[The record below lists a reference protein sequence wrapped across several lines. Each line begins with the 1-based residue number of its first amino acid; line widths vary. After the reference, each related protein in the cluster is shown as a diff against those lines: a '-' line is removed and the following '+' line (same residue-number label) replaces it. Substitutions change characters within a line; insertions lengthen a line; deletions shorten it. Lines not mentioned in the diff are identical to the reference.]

1 MSIGSLERVSIGL
14 IAVDVV
20 GAISRAVSMAVTVV
34 AVTVTVTVMAV
45 TVAVAR
51 ARAIVASLNGC
62 SESGESKGFEHS
74 RYKILFFILKA
85 QLYLLYS

>member
-34 AVTVTVTVMAV
+34 AVTVTVMAV
-45 TVAVAR
+45 SVAVAR

>member
-1 MSIGSLERVSIGL
+1 MSIGSLEWVSIGL

-34 AVTVTVTVMAV
+34 AV

>member
-1 MSIGSLERVSIGL
+1 MSIGSLEWVSIGL

-34 AVTVTVTVMAV
+34 AVTVTVMAV
-45 TVAVAR
+45 TVAV